1 MNSLWLHGGEQVDWK
16 GSQWFLEAQLEDYY
30 SNPGKKQVAAETKVV
45 TVGLKV
51 VDGLR
56 TTKAATLM
64 RLWNRSEGG
73 MK

>member
-1 MNSLWLHGGEQVDWK
+1 MSPQ
-16 GSQWFLEAQLEDYY
+16 AQGRCL
-30 SNPGKKQVAAETKVV
+30 SNPGKKQAAAETKVV

-56 TTKAATLM
+56 TTKAATLT
-64 RLWNRSEGG
+64 RLWNRPEGG